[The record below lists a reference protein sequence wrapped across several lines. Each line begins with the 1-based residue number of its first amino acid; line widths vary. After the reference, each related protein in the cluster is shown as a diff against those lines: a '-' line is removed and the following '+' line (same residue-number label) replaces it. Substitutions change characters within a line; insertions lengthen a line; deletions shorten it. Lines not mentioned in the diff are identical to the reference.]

1 MVYAAPIMLALP
13 LAGFAILVFAGRRIG
28 DPWAGIVGTAAVG
41 GSFIVALITFA
52 GLLSHPAGAG
62 REVTENLFSWIT
74 TGPLQVKASI
84 LIDPLSVTMTLF
96 ITGVSTLIHLYSISY
111 MRRDVDYPKF
121 FLYLNLFVFSMLLL
135 VLAGNLL
142 FTFVGWEGVGAC
154 SYWLV
159 AFWFERDTAASAG
172 KKAFI
177 YNRIG
182 DVGFLIAMFL
192 IFSKTGS
199 LQYTVIFS
207 HLGSFG
213 PGARTAACLLLFLAA
228 AGKSAQIP
236 LFPWLADAMEGPT
249 PVSALIH
256 AATMVTSG
264 VYLLCRMNPLLALSH
279 DSQVVIAS
287 IGVATAFVAATI
299 ACAQNDIKKVLAYS
313 TISQLGYMF
322 LAVGSGAYVAAIF
335 LMVAHAFFKGQ
346 LFLGAGSV
354 IHGMDDEQDLK
365 KMGGLR
371 SYLPITAATF
381 GFGWLAIAG
390 VFPLAG
396 FWAKGDVL
404 SNAFERFPALWAIG
418 LVTALLTAYYM
429 TRLYVLAFT
438 GDSRWRE
445 VFASSRPNA
454 PEPRPGSVAGSPSAS
469 HSGSELGAQDERHLQ
484 PHESPWPMTVPLI
497 VLAALS
503 LLGGLLDLPWWH
515 SGISAPLAWLDPVLG
530 AHQHLPGGSVATQ
543 VILSFADGLIA
554 IAGLAIAWQLWRST
568 AEQPALEPEVL
579 RKAWYIDD
587 VYDFLIGRPSTAFA
601 KAASVFDR
609 RVIDGAVVG
618 TASAVRRA
626 ASGMRKVQTGFVRQY
641 ALGIVVGA
649 VLLLA
654 FMLVKAR

>member
-1 MVYAAPIMLALP
+1 MVHAATFMLLLPFAGFVVLAL
-13 LAGFAILVFAGRRIG
+13 AGRRIG
-28 DPWAGIVGTAAVG
+28 DPWAGIVGTATVG
-41 GSFIVALITFA
+41 GSFILACITLA
-52 GLLSHPAGAG
+52 GLLFKPSGAA
-62 REVTENLFSWIT
+62 REVTINLYTWIS
-74 TGPLQVKASI
+74 TGPLQVKAS
-84 LIDPLSVTMTLF
+84 LLVDPLSVTMALF
-96 ITGVSTLIHLYSISY
+96 VTGISALIHLYSIGY
-111 MRRDVDYPKF
+111 MKRDVDYPKF

-135 VLAGNLL
+135 VMGGNLL

-159 AFWFERDTAASAG
+159 AFWFERDTAATAG
-172 KKAFI
+172 MKAFI

-182 DVGFLIAMFL
+182 DVGFLLAMFL
-192 IFSKTGS
+192 IFAKTGS

-207 HLGSFG
+207 HLGSLG

-228 AGKSAQIP
+228 TGKSAQIP

-264 VYLLCRMNPLLALSH
+264 VYLLSRMNPLLALSH
-279 DSQVVIAS
+279 DSQVVIAT
-287 IGVATAFVAATI
+287 IGVVTALVAATI

-322 LAVGSGAYVAAIF
+322 LAVGSGAYIAAIF

-371 SYLPITAATF
+371 SYMPLTAATF
-381 GFGWLAIAG
+381 VFGWLAIAG
-390 VFPLAG
+390 VFPLSG

-404 SNAFERFPALWAIG
+404 SNAFERFPILWAIG

-438 GDSRWRE
+438 GDSRWRQ
-445 VFASSRPNA
+445 VFAASRTDHAGGN
-454 PEPRPGSVAGSPSAS
+454 EP
-469 HSGSELGAQDERHLQ
+469 HSQ
-484 PHESPWPMTVPLI
+484 PHESPRVMTFPLI

-515 SGISAPLAWLDPVLG
+515 SGIKAPLSWLEPVLG
-530 AHQHLPGGSVATQ
+530 AHQHLPYGSVTVRVVLAC
-543 VILSFADGLIA
+543 ADGLIA
-554 IAGLAIAWQLWRST
+554 LGGLAAGWRLWHAT
-568 AEQPALEPEVL
+568 ADQPALEPAVL
-579 RKAWYIDD
+579 RHAWYIDD
-587 VYDFLIGRPSTAFA
+587 AYDLLIGRPSEAFA
-601 KAASVFDR
+601 RAAAVFDR
-609 RVIDGAVVG
+609 RVIDGAVMG
-618 TASAVRRA
+618 IASSVRRA
-626 ASGMRKVQTGFVRQY
+626 GSGLRKVQTGFVRQY

-649 VLLLA
+649 VALLA
-654 FMLVKAR
+654 FMLARAW

>member
-1 MVYAAPIMLALP
+1 MVYAAPFMLLLP
-13 LAGFAILVFAGRRIG
+13 LAGFVVLVVAGKRIG
-28 DPWAGIVGTAAVG
+28 DPWAGIVGTAAVA
-41 GSFIVALITFA
+41 GSFVVALITFA
-52 GLLSHPAGAG
+52 GMLSRPSGAG
-62 REVTENLFSWIT
+62 REVTENLFTWIS
-74 TGPLQVKASI
+74 TGALHVNASL

-96 ITGVSTLIHLYSISY
+96 ITGVSMLIHLYSIAY

-213 PGARTAACLLLFLAA
+213 PGARTAACLLLFLGA

-279 DSQVVIAS
+279 DSQVVIAT
-287 IGVATAFVAATI
+287 IGVVTAFVAATI

-371 SYLPITAATF
+371 SYMPITAATF
-381 GFGWLAIAG
+381 AFGWLAIAG

-429 TRLYVLAFT
+429 TRLYILAFT
-438 GDSRWRE
+438 GDSRWRQA
-445 VFASSRPNA
+445 FASSRPQHA
-454 PEPRPGSVAGSPSAS
+454 SVGVATHDPQA
-469 HSGSELGAQDERHLQ
+469 EAQGQPHAQPQGQ
-484 PHESPWPMTVPLI
+484 PHESPWIMTVPLV

-515 SGISAPLAWLDPVLG
+515 SGISAPLSWLDPVLG
-530 AHQHLPGGSVATQ
+530 AHQHLPYGSVATR
-543 VILSFADGLIA
+543 VILSFADGIIA
-554 IAGLAIAWQLWRST
+554 IVGLAIAWRLWRST
-568 AEQPALEPEVL
+568 AEQPSLEPEVL
-579 RKAWYIDD
+579 RRAWFVDD
-587 VYDFLIGRPSTAFA
+587 VYDYLIGRPSIAFA

-609 RVIDGAVVG
+609 VVIDGAVVG

-626 ASGMRKVQTGFVRQY
+626 ASGLRKVQTGFVRQY

>member
-1 MVYAAPIMLALP
+1 MVHAATVMLLLP
-13 LAGFAILVFAGRRIG
+13 LAGFVILALAGRRIG
-28 DPWAGIVGTAAVG
+28 DPWAGVIGTATVG
-41 GSFIVALITFA
+41 GAFVAACITFA
-52 GLLSHPAGAG
+52 GLLSKPSGAG
-62 REVTENLFSWIT
+62 REVTINLYSWIS
-74 TGPLQVKASI
+74 TGPLQVKAS
-84 LIDPLSVTMTLF
+84 LLVDPLSVTMALF
-96 ITGVSTLIHLYSISY
+96 VTGVSTLIHLYSIGY

-135 VLAGNLL
+135 VLGGNLL

-159 AFWFERDTAASAG
+159 AFWFERDSAASAG

-192 IFSKTGS
+192 IFAKTGS

-207 HLGSFG
+207 HLGSLG

-264 VYLLCRMNPLLALSH
+264 VYLLSRMNPLLALSH
-279 DSQVVIAS
+279 DSQVVIAT
-287 IGVATAFVAATI
+287 IGVLTALVAATI

-322 LAVGSGAYVAAIF
+322 LAVGSGAYIAAIF

-365 KMGGLR
+365 KMGGLAK
-371 SYLPITAATF
+371 LMPITAITF
-381 GFGWLAIAG
+381 AFGWLAIAG

-404 SNAFERFPALWAIG
+404 SNAFERFPVLWAIG

-429 TRLYVLAFT
+429 TRLYILAFT
-438 GDSRWRE
+438 GDSRWRKA
-445 VFASSRPNA
+445 FAESR
-454 PEPRPGSVAGSPSAS
+454 SDHAGHVDHAEA
-469 HSGSELGAQDERHLQ
+469 HSE
-484 PHESPWPMTVPLI
+484 PHESPWVMTLPLV

-515 SGISAPLAWLDPVLG
+515 SGISAPLSWLDPVLG
-530 AHQHLPGGSVATQ
+530 AHQHVPNGSVAAR
-543 VILSFADGLIA
+543 ILLAVADGIIA
-554 IAGLAIAWQLWRST
+554 IAGLAAGWWLWRST
-568 AEQPALEPEVL
+568 SEQPAFEPQVL
-579 RKAWYIDD
+579 RRAWYIDD
-587 VYDFLIGRPSTAFA
+587 IYDYLIGRPSQAFA
-601 KAASVFDR
+601 RAASVFDR

-618 TASAVRRA
+618 LASTVRRA
-626 ASGMRKVQTGFVRQY
+626 GSGLRKVQTGFVRQY
-641 ALGIVVGA
+641 ALGIAVGA
-649 VLLLA
+649 VALLA
-654 FMLVKAR
+654 FMLARAW

>member
-1 MVYAAPIMLALP
+1 
-13 LAGFAILVFAGRRIG
+13 
-28 DPWAGIVGTAAVG
+28 
-41 GSFIVALITFA
+41 
-52 GLLSHPAGAG
+52 
-62 REVTENLFSWIT
+62 
-74 TGPLQVKASI
+74 
-84 LIDPLSVTMTLF
+84 
-96 ITGVSTLIHLYSISY
+96 
-111 MRRDVDYPKF
+111 
-121 FLYLNLFVFSMLLL
+121 
-135 VLAGNLL
+135 
-142 FTFVGWEGVGAC
+142 
-154 SYWLV
+154 
-159 AFWFERDTAASAG
+159 
-172 KKAFI
+172 
-177 YNRIG
+177 
-182 DVGFLIAMFL
+182 
-192 IFSKTGS
+192 
-199 LQYTVIFS
+199 
-207 HLGSFG
+207 
-213 PGARTAACLLLFLAA
+213 
-228 AGKSAQIP
+228 
-236 LFPWLADAMEGPT
+236 MEGPT

-279 DSQVVIAS
+279 DSQVVIAT
-287 IGVATAFVAATI
+287 IGVATALVAATI

-365 KMGGLR
+365 RMGGLR
-371 SYLPITAATF
+371 SYMPITAVTF
-381 GFGWLAIAG
+381 VFGWLAIAG
-390 VFPLAG
+390 VFPFSG

-438 GDSRWRE
+438 GDSRWRQA
-445 VFASSRPNA
+445 FAQSRPQQPA
-454 PEPRPGSVAGSPSAS
+454 AEEPSGHEPSG
-469 HSGSELGAQDERHLQ
+469 HEPHLQ
-484 PHESPWPMTVPLI
+484 PHESPWVMTVPLI

-515 SGISAPLAWLDPVLG
+515 TGISAPLSWLDPVLG
-530 AHQHLPGGSVATQ
+530 AHQHLPGGSVATR

-554 IAGLAIAWQLWRST
+554 IAGLAVAWQLWRSK
-568 AEQPALEPEVL
+568 AEQPSLEPEVL
-579 RKAWYIDD
+579 RRAWYIDD
-587 VYDFLIGRPSTAFA
+587 VYDFLIGRPSIAFA
-601 KAASVFDR
+601 KAAAVFDR

-626 ASGMRKVQTGFVRQY
+626 ANGLRKVQTGFVRQY
-641 ALGIVVGA
+641 ALGIAVGA

>member
-1 MVYAAPIMLALP
+1 VVYAAPIMLALP
-13 LAGFAILVFAGRRIG
+13 LAGFAILVVAGRRIG

-41 GSFIVALITFA
+41 GSFVVALITFA
-52 GLLSHPAGAG
+52 GLLSHPAGPG
-62 REVTENLFSWIT
+62 REVTENLFTWISA
-74 TGPLQVKASI
+74 GALHVNASL

-96 ITGVSTLIHLYSISY
+96 ITGVSTLIHLYSIAY

-213 PGARTAACLLLFLAA
+213 PGARTAACLLLFLGA

-264 VYLLCRMNPLLALSH
+264 VYLLCRINPLLALSH
-279 DSQVVIAS
+279 DSQVVIAT

-371 SYLPITAATF
+371 SYMPITAATF
-381 GFGWLAIAG
+381 AFGWLAIAG

-429 TRLYVLAFT
+429 TRLYILAFT
-438 GDSRWRE
+438 GDSRWRQA
-445 VFASSRPNA
+445 FASSRPQHTA
-454 PEPRPGSVAGSPSAS
+454 DS
-469 HSGSELGAQDERHLQ
+469 HSESHTQ
-484 PHESPWPMTVPLI
+484 PHESPWVMTVPLV

-515 SGISAPLAWLDPVLG
+515 SGISAPLAWLEPVLG
-530 AHQHLPGGSVATQ
+530 AHQHLPYGSVATR
-543 VILSFADGLIA
+543 VILSVVDGLIA

-568 AEQPALEPEVL
+568 ADQPALEPEVL
-579 RKAWYIDD
+579 RKAWFIDD
-587 VYDFLIGRPSTAFA
+587 VYDTLIGRPSTAFA